1 LGELRRDYI
10 LDRWVVIVPKRG
22 ARPNEFVKKAEV
34 APHSCF
40 FCPNHESLTPPEIG
54 RLGTAKS
61 WKVRWFA
68 NKFAAW
74 APEGNAARRTDNR
87 FYTYASNFGYH
98 EVIVETPTHQQL
110 AELSEKDIQS
120 VLLVYK
126 MRIEALLEKPNV
138 SYVQVFKNSG
148 PDAGTS
154 IVHSHSQIMAS
165 SIPNQEILDEVAA
178 RRKYVNCPYCDIVQ
192 SEKSSERRCFENKD
206 WLAFAPYASRFNYEC
221 WIFPKAHITTMKDAK
236 LETLASILKQVLSK
250 IHALQCSY
258 NLVVHYSPRGEDL
271 HFHIELLPR
280 ISTWGGF
287 ELGTNIIINTVAPED
302 AAKYYRGEQ

>member
-1 LGELRRDYI
+1 
-10 LDRWVVIVPKRG
+10 
-22 ARPNEFVKKAEV
+22 
-34 APHSCF
+34 
-40 FCPNHESLTPPEIG
+40 
-54 RLGTAKS
+54 
-61 WKVRWFA
+61 
-68 NKFAAW
+68 
-74 APEGNAARRTDNR
+74 
-87 FYTYASNFGYH
+87 
-98 EVIVETPTHQQL
+98 
-110 AELSEKDIQS
+110 
-120 VLLVYK
+120 
-126 MRIEALLEKPNV
+126 
-138 SYVQVFKNSG
+138 VFKNSG

-154 IVHSHSQIMAS
+154 IVHSHSQVMAS

-221 WIFPKAHITTMKDAK
+221 WIFPRAHITTMKDAK
-236 LETLASILKQVLSK
+236 LDTLASILKQVLVK
-250 IHALQCSY
+250 IHGLQCSY